1 MIFEQDTIGFQILDV
16 LFFDQKSIKKFNNKR
31 NFDALSFRLEADTII
46 EYKNE
51 ELLFKDGSVG
61 YFPSNVDYLRTSKR
75 DLMIVVHFKT
85 FNYHSNEIEQF
96 VPSDPEKIRNLFM
109 EILNVWN
116 KKDTAFKHNA
126 ASILNLIFAEIYKE
140 NKKDYENRSKID
152 LSIKYIDENCYKKDF
167 SLQTA
172 AKKSFVSETYFRKLF
187 KENFG
192 ISPKQYVVKR
202 RIKYAASL
210 IVAGYYTL
218 SEIADLCGYSDY
230 KHFSSE
236 FKKIIGTSPSK
247 YTYSF
252 EEEHM

>member
-1 MIFEQDTIGFQILDV
+1 MIFEQDTLGFQILDV

-31 NFDALSFRLEADTII
+31 NFDALSFRVEADTLI
-46 EYKNE
+46 EYKNKQIH
-51 ELLFKDGSVG
+51 FTGGSIG

-75 DLMIVVHFKT
+75 DLMIVIHFKT

-96 VPSDPEKIRNLFM
+96 IPSDKEKIRNLFV
-109 EILNVWN
+109 EILNAWN
-116 KKDTAFKHNA
+116 KNDATYKHNA
-126 ASILNLIFAEIYKE
+126 ASILNLIFAEIYRE
-140 NKKDYENRSKID
+140 NKKEYETGSKIE
-152 LSIKYIDENCYKKDF
+152 LSIKYINENCYKKDF
-167 SLQTA
+167 SLQNA
-172 AKKSFVSETYFRKLF
+172 SKKSFISETYFRKLF

-236 FKKIIGTSPSK
+236 FKKIMGTSPSK

-252 EEEHM
+252 KEEHM